1 MRETQSTS
9 VKKSPKHPKRRKMRS
24 DQIDFA
30 IRDVIQ
36 VQILALIKEFAAKF
50 ELKTNKIQI
59 VE

>member
-36 VQILALIKEFAAKF
+36 VHILALIKEFAA
-50 ELKTNKIQI
+50 
-59 VE
+59 